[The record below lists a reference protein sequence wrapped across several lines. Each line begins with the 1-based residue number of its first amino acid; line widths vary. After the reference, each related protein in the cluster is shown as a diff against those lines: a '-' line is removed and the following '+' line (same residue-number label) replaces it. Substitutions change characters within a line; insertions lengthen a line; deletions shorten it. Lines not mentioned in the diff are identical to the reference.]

1 MCGTYFGSLALFM
14 VENTSLRKWVSSGKN
29 NTSLRTNGVDSL
41 QIGYDIGRRLRR
53 FIMIS

>member
-1 MCGTYFGSLALFM
+1 M